1 MIKKFLMLFVS
12 VNLIA
17 ESIVIDGN
25 LDEPEWQTAFK
36 ITEFYE
42 SDPYTLRKTDD
53 ETEAYI
59 FSNEDGIYVG
69 FINYQDESTMLSNRT
84 MRDEMSSLSEKN
96 SINIDFDGDRTKA
109 YIIAVALGD
118 SLFDAIKIQSG
129 DFKTDWDG
137 DWIAKTKQ
145 FKTYWTSEFY
155 LPWNVVLMNQSET
168 KKRRINYSA
177 LRYKASEQAWYS
189 SAGTMAMR
197 ADYFQELDSLEINN
211 FTKSKLN
218 FFPYFAFN
226 KNTPQNFQE
235 SNIGA
240 ELFYNS
246 GKGSQINLTV
256 NPDFGQAES
265 DDVIVNF
272 SAQETFYKEKRAF
285 FTENQSLFDISNYE
299 RYSIINTRRIGAAPS
314 YNCLEEL
321 NEEDCINTRKNY
333 SDIDFSMRFTQKNGQ
348 NNYGIFLAKESDE
361 DFSKGREFIALR
373 GKTKINSKTLGYMV
387 TNVENDFLGTKSTVN
402 VFDYIN
408 VRSEKLTTYAD
419 ILTTKKEGDS
429 GKGLRLQYTY
439 KPTEL
444 TRNSASILYFD
455 KEVRLNDFGYLKRND
470 WFHFGMGQNIKK
482 VDFDNNSPFQQ
493 IETNYD
499 FNYDADTDGNSNPI
513 DFNQKNSITFK
524 DTSKFN
530 YDFRFNTSGKNTTI
544 TRKDPLYPFVKIKKN
559 FSVTADF
566 EEKNFK
572 YWTYD
577 WRISFDK
584 SSKYDSWDSN
594 GYQKR
599 FFKIAGSLFPNEN
612 IKIRSEFRIKK
623 EKEWL
628 NWIDGN
634 HLAAYDLNQ
643 RIFSLNLNWFKGTKH
658 EIRLK
663 SQFIALEAKNPVS
676 LETNSNGVLFNSE
689 KLVNPFSNGITSFQ
703 VRYRYEIAPLSNVYI
718 VYTKGGNVYEED
730 DERSFSDIFRDPW
743 ENPENEIFSLKVRLK
758 F

>member
-1 MIKKFLMLFVS
+1 MLFVS

-155 LPWNVVLMNQSET
+155 LPWNVVLMNQSDAN
-168 KKRRINYSA
+168 KRRINYSA
-177 LRYKASEQAWYS
+177 LRYKASEQSWYS

-584 SSKYDSWDSN
+584 SSKYDDWDSN

-612 IKIRSEFRIKK
+612 IKIRSEFRVKK

-676 LETNSNGVLFNSE
+676 LETNSNGVLFGSD

>member
-1 MIKKFLMLFVS
+1 MLFVS

-118 SLFDAIKIQSG
+118 SLVDAIKIQSG

-211 FTKSKLN
+211 FTRSKLN

-612 IKIRSEFRIKK
+612 IKIRSEFRVKK

-676 LETNSNGVLFNSE
+676 LETNSNGVLFGSD

-743 ENPENEIFSLKVRLK
+743 ENPENEIFSIKVRLK